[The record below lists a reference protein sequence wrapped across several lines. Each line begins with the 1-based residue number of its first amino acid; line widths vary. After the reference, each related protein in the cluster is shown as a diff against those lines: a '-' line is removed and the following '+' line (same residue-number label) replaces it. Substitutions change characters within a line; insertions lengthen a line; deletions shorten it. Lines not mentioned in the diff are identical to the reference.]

1 VALQGVDGYVYKE
14 QVTPEKLEACKVK
27 LVDELIV
34 KQTAQDAKTKAA
46 AEVKA
51 ACENHQ
57 AVLNARLAPMKQQCA
72 VVQLAA
78 EEKFNELMRHT
89 LTAEVEL
96 RCVWLI
102 PRCTNGESHETR
114 RPKLPCRGK
123 RCLHAAA

>member
-1 VALQGVDGYVYKE
+1 MALQGVDGYVYKE

-57 AVLNARLAPMKQQCA
+57 AVLNADWH
-72 VVQLAA
+72 QLNNNAQLYNRPL
-78 EEKFNELMRHT
+78 KKSSKNSCGTPYLWW
-89 LTAEVEL
+89 
-96 RCVWLI
+96 RCI
-102 PRCTNGESHETR
+102 
-114 RPKLPCRGK
+114 
-123 RCLHAAA
+123 